1 MREAGRVVAQ
11 TKAKLLGMTV
21 QKIPPDLA
29 KRFETKG
36 EEGVIVTAIEN
47 DSAAAEKGITPG
59 DIVTRINSAPVDSVA
74 SFKAALEGEDLK
86 KGVIVHLTSEGSQ
99 RFEVLKQYE

>member
-1 MREAGRVVAQ
+1 
-11 TKAKLLGMTV
+11 MT
-21 QKIPPDLA
+21 QRSNPT
-29 KRFETKG
+29 R
-36 EEGVIVTAIEN
+36 
-47 DSAAAEKGITPG
+47 TPEQ
-59 DIVTRINSAPVDSVA
+59 VA